1 MKYLISVCVVLV
13 LLITTRTTAQS
24 FTPDWYI
31 LEKGATVSI
40 IKPGVND
47 LTYYLAASGNK
58 PIDKAAVDSMNKRV
72 KFTAGSAVL
81 IYAKEGEN
89 YIAQDMEGRNLVIKG
104 NVSKAIHNTGCT
116 VGYLKANATAGNTSI
131 RKTTFVWIKEKK
143 ANGTDVVIQGPD
155 KTDITVPLSQL
166 YDINTTTLEM
176 LPGAAQK
183 LVE

>member
-1 MKYLISVCVVLV
+1 MKHVISICIVFI
-13 LLITTRTTAQS
+13 LLITVRSAAQS

-72 KFTAGSAVL
+72 SFVAGSAVL
-81 IYAKEGEN
+81 IYAQEGEH

-104 NVSKAIHNTGCT
+104 NVTKAIHNTGCA
-116 VGYLKANATAGNTSI
+116 VGYLKANATSGNITI

-143 ANGTDVVIQGPD
+143 AGGAEAVIQGPD

-166 YDINTTTLEM
+166 YDINATTLEM
-176 LPGAAQK
+176 LPAATQK
-183 LVE
+183 MVQ